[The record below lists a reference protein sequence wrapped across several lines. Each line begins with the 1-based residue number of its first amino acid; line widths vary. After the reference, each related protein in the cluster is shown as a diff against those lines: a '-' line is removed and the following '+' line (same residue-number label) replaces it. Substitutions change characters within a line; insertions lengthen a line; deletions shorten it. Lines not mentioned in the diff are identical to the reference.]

1 MQDQTKEIGMKQNE
15 ANWERITRVVI
26 GVALIGFGF
35 ASLGG
40 IGGSVL
46 GVVGLVLLATGI
58 VGTCPIYAALKFS
71 TKPTT

>member
-1 MQDQTKEIGMKQNE
+1 MNLTREIGMKQNE
-15 ANWERITRVVI
+15 ATWERIARVVVGI
-26 GVALIGFGF
+26 ALLGFGF
-35 ASLGG
+35 GSLGG
-40 IGGSVL
+40 IGGAAL